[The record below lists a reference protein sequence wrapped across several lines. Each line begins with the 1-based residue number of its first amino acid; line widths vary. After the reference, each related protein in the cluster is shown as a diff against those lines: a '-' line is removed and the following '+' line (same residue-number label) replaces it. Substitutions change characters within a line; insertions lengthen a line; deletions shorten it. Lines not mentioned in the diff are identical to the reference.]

1 MTEPLISGLL
11 LGLLLAVLA
20 GPVFFLIMNVSLHKG
35 FTYAAYIASGV
46 LLSDVIF
53 IFIAY
58 FGSNFILLLSENRF
72 WAGIG
77 SAILL
82 AGFGIALVVKKT
94 DIPGEAITLQDKLT
108 APYIYILKG
117 FMINAMNPTVLF
129 FWIGVAGSVSVKEEY
144 TVQHL
149 LVFYSTILI
158 TIFGTDLLKAY
169 IAHRIKKFMTARVLV
184 FLNRL
189 CGITLIGFAIYTFVR
204 AVMLGME

>member
-1 MTEPLISGLL
+1 M
-11 LGLLLAVLA
+11 
-20 GPVFFLIMNVSLHKG
+20 F
-35 FTYAAYIASGV
+35 
-46 LLSDVIF
+46 SDLFF

-58 FGSNFILLLSENRF
+58 FGSNFILLLTEHRF

-82 AGFGIALVVKKT
+82 AGFGIALLVKKN
-94 DIPGEAITLQDKLT
+94 DIPMEAITLQDKLT

-129 FWIGVAGSVSVKEEY
+129 FWIGVAGSVSVKEHY

-149 LVFYSTILI
+149 VVFYSSIIL

-169 IAHRIKKFMTARVLV
+169 VAHRIKKFLTSKVLLL
-184 FLNRL
+184 LNRI
-189 CGITLIGFAIYTFVR
+189 CGFALIGFAVYTLVR
-204 AVMLGME
+204 ALMQAMQ